1 MKIYLY
7 DHLATNKNEFTSI
20 GSIGKQEIEAVC
32 KKNNIKIVPDEEN
45 DDKSRFSADLW
56 LLHHKNPSEF
66 LDPSTINQDIECNQ
80 VFIFVTTVSEV
91 EGEHTVIEHNGK
103 SRALFFV
110 KDMSM
115 LQKEENL
122 KNLCSLSF
130 ANAKKMIEAQSA
142 YEIGWEEDPFFTQYD
157 IPIAVYILCQCY
169 LHLYYLHNKPPETTH
184 PQILELLK
192 NQDLFDRPSDG
203 KFKTAKSSNW
213 WKGAISITESEDLC
227 WGKIKS
233 KGEKQWHSLIKG
245 QDDRANAWED
255 LISQVNKEE
264 DVEISFENVE
274 TYYLKMH
281 TILSAK

>member
-7 DHLATNKNEFTSI
+7 DHLAANQDEVTFI
-20 GSIGKQEIEAVC
+20 GSISKQDIDAVC
-32 KKNNIKIVPDEEN
+32 HKNSIEIV
-45 DDKSRFSADLW
+45 SAEARISANLC
-56 LLHHKNPSEF
+56 LLHHDNPSGF
-66 LDPSTINQDIECNQ
+66 LNLTTIYQNIECNQ
-80 VFIFVTTVSEV
+80 VFVFVTTVSEV
-91 EGEHTVIEHNGK
+91 EGKHQVIEHNGK
-103 SRALFFV
+103 SRALLFV

-130 ANAKKMIEAQSA
+130 SDAKKMIEAQSA
-142 YEIGWEEDPFFTQYD
+142 YEIGWEEDPFFIQYD

-169 LHLYYLHNKPPETTH
+169 LYLYYSQSNKPQETTH

-192 NQDLFDRPSDG
+192 NQELFDRSSDS

-213 WKGAISITESEDLC
+213 WKEAISSKDSEDLS
-227 WGKIKS
+227 WAKIKL
-233 KGEKQWHSLIKG
+233 KGEKQWHSLIKA
-245 QDDRANAWED
+245 QDDQANVWED
-255 LISQVNKEE
+255 LISQINKEE